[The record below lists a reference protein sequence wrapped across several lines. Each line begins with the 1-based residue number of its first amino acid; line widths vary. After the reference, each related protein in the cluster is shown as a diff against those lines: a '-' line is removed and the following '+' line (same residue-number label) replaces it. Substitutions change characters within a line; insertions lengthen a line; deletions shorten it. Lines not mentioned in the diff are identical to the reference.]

1 MALKELCE
9 LTEPIPVPAPSFLR
23 QQDILPVEKLR
34 EAKVTLIGAGA
45 VGSFTALT
53 LAKMGIGHLEIYD
66 GDFVE
71 PHNLPNQWYRLA
83 DLGTSKVD
91 ALKAILEA
99 FSDTEV
105 VCHHGNFL
113 AQPVEGI
120 VVSAVDSMDAR
131 LRIWK
136 HIRGNRRVQVYLDTR
151 MGAEVGKVLAVRPND
166 PLSAVDYETELYPS
180 SEALQAPCTAKA
192 TVYCAAGL
200 AAFVAA
206 KVGKVVLGRPY
217 RSRFAVDFRQALLV

>member
-1 MALKELCE
+1 MALRELCK
-9 LTEPIPVPAPSFLR
+9 PVHIASFIR
-23 QQDILPVEKLR
+23 QQDVLPVEKLR
-34 EAKVTLIGAGA
+34 EAKITLIGAGA

-53 LAKMGIGHLEIYD
+53 LAKMGIGRLEIYD
-66 GDFVE
+66 GDTVE
-71 PHNLPNQWYRLA
+71 PHNLPNQWYRLS
-83 DLGTSKVD
+83 DLGKSKVD
-91 ALKAILEA
+91 AIKAILEA

-105 VCHHGNFL
+105 VCHPVNFI

-136 HIRGNRRVQVYLDTR
+136 HIKNNRKVTVYLDTR
-151 MGAEVGKVLAVRPND
+151 MGAEVGKVLAVRPSD
-166 PLSAVDYETELYPS
+166 PLSVADYQTDLYPS
-180 SEALQAPCTAKA
+180 SEAIQAPCTAKA

-200 AAFVAA
+200 AAFLAA

-217 RSRFAVDFRQALLV
+217 RSRFVVDFRQALLV

>member
-1 MALKELCE
+1 MALRQLFESA
-9 LTEPIPVPAPSFLR
+9 PAPSFIR
-23 QQDILPVEKLR
+23 QQDVLPVEKLR

-45 VGSFTALT
+45 VGSFSALT
-53 LAKMGIGHLEIYD
+53 MAKMGIGHLEVYD
-66 GDFVE
+66 EDSVE
-71 PHNLPNQWYRLA
+71 THNLPNQWYRLI
-83 DLGTSKVD
+83 DLGRSKVD
-91 ALKAILEA
+91 ALKAILEE

-105 VCHHGNFL
+105 ICHQGNFT
-113 AQPVEGI
+113 AQPVKGI

-136 HIRGNRRVQVYLDTR
+136 HIKNNRKVTVYLDVR
-151 MGAEVGKVLAVRPND
+151 MGAEVGKLLATKPSD
-166 PLSAVDYETELYPS
+166 PLSVADYESELYPS

-206 KVGKVVLGRPY
+206 KVGKVILGRPY
-217 RSRFAVDFRQALLV
+217 RSRFVVDFRQALMV

>member
-1 MALKELCE
+1 MALKILH
-9 LTEPIPVPAPSFLR
+9 EPIPFPAPSFLR
-23 QQDILPVEKLR
+23 QQDILPIEKLR
-34 EAKVTLIGAGA
+34 DAKVTLIGAGA

-53 LAKMGIGHLEIYD
+53 LAKMGIGHLEVYD
-66 GDFVE
+66 GDSVE

-105 VCHHGNFL
+105 TCHHGNFT
-113 AQPVEGI
+113 AQPVQGI

-131 LRIWK
+131 LSLWR
-136 HIRGNRRVQVYLDTR
+136 HIKRCRRVILYLDAR
-151 MGAEVGKVLAVRPND
+151 MGAEVGKVLAVRPTD
-166 PLSAVDYETELYPS
+166 PLSVADYETELYPS

-206 KVGKVVLGRPY
+206 KVGKVILGRPY
-217 RSRFAVDFRQALLV
+217 RNRFVVDFRQALLV